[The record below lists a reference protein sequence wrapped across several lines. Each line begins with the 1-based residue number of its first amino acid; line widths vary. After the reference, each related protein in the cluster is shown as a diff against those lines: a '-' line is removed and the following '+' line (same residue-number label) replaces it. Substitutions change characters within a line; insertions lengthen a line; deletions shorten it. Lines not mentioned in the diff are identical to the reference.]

1 VAAAPVPG
9 PRQAED
15 AQPAEPA
22 AGRLAGRIA
31 LVTGASRGIGRAV
44 AERFAAEGAELIL
57 VGRTQGALEEVD
69 DAIRAAG
76 GRASLVP
83 GDLTEPGIIERMGA
97 AVFERWGRLD
107 VLVGNAAVLGT
118 LTPVPH
124 IDPAV
129 WDQVLGVNL
138 TANFR
143 LIRAFDPLL
152 RAADAGRAVFLTSGV
167 SGGRAYWGTYAV
179 SKAALEALVRT
190 YAEEVAKTGV
200 RVNLVNPGATR
211 TRMRATAYPGEDP
224 QALKPPEAVA
234 DAILALALPNCE
246 RNGELVSL

>member
-1 VAAAPVPG
+1 MHA
-9 PRQAED
+9 
-15 AQPAEPA
+15 PA
-22 AGRLAGRIA
+22 AHPSAPGRLAGHRCLI
-31 LVTGASRGIGRAV
+31 TGASRGIGRAV

>member
-1 VAAAPVPG
+1 MHA
-9 PRQAED
+9 
-15 AQPAEPA
+15 PA
-22 AGRLAGRIA
+22 AHPSAPGRLAGRRCLI
-31 LVTGASRGIGRAV
+31 TGASRGIGRAV